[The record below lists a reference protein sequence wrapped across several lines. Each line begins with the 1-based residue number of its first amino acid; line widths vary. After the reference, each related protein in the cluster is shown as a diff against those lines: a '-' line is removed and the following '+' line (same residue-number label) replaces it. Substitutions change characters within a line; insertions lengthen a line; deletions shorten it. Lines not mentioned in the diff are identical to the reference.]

1 MSRLSLKNDF
11 KDGEILY
18 GAQINTNN
26 DATVAAVNDNYEEIL
41 KLKDIKADVVNVD
54 NQLKTK
60 VDVGTFNDAINSL
73 NDSKADKSVV
83 NQKADKTELA
93 NKADLIYVN
102 NELSKKANISY
113 VNTQLTQKA
122 NLSDVNSKL
131 SLKADKDTT
140 YTKDEVNTTI
150 DNKIVNKADK
160 TDLNSKADKSSLGD
174 LSQLLTSDKSSAVAA
189 INETIREGVANNID
203 ALSITKSNDNK
214 IQTVGVIDSNA
225 KGYATKTWTGTR
237 NEYNSIRNKNANTLY
252 YIIDDDDE
260 HELVANKVKTID
272 ENSNNTQYPS
282 AKAVYDSIKE
292 SAPDLSN
299 YVQYDNYA
307 VSNKGG
313 VIKGNLNGFN
323 VDSSG
328 TPLANVYNEENYDSA
343 NESIFISKGTL
354 ENIKDDYVGTSEPI
368 NVLNDTLDNVI
379 PKQNVKDSIININDA
394 LKYKTF
400 NFKVDGAYK
409 QTTSDGSNL
418 LDIDYST
425 NPILGER
432 GDIQASL
439 NDDYSFTV
447 TGNKTDAEYSNI
459 YFDLLTDINIKAG
472 TQYYSHDITLVCL
485 DSELQF
491 VKNMSGD
498 FIADADYIVKRGYYT
513 SNKQGDINEV
523 IHPYLGTV
531 PYDESKY
538 YKYTGGNPS
547 PNPDYPQEITSLNFD
562 KITKIGQN
570 LFDLSNTV
578 EVTNNNTTSTTVDD
592 DGFIHVEINNT
603 NGSYEVFANYWTV
616 PSKKLLPNHDYLV
629 VVEVKE
635 YNGNGYNNYVG
646 TGSST
651 QFKTDFVDWNKKT
664 GILTS
669 IVTTKDN
676 FDNAYTMLRTFIE
689 CKAYS
694 TVSITYRIS
703 ILADLTVNQEN
714 FVYKSY
720 QGTDYSINLQG
731 NETVALPNGVKDES
745 TIDKE
750 GNVNLNKKVG
760 KVIYTDSNGFNNNGQ
775 TSTIISFICPVV
787 ENIPTNYGQAQDD
800 IFLSNVIGSK
810 YIGNGTSFNGVTSSG
825 KIRINIAR
833 DFLNIQEESNSGYLN
848 ALNELIQSLNEEGKP
863 FTIYYPL
870 AEPQTISLGKL
881 SDLITTEQGSN
892 TFAIN
897 GNIDTQISTT
907 YALDLKKY
915 IDNKI
920 STVSQAVI
928 EQE

>member
-102 NELSKKANISY
+102 NELSKKADTSY

-131 SLKADKDTT
+131 SLKADKATT

-150 DNKIVNKADK
+150 DNKIVSKADK

-237 NEYNSIRNKNANTLY
+237 NEYNSIQNKNANTLY

-260 HELVANKVKTID
+260 HELVANKVTSISD
-272 ENSNNTQYPS
+272 SSTNIQYPS
-282 AKAVYDSIKE
+282 AKAVNDKIKA

-299 YVQYDNYA
+299 YVKNTNYA
-307 VSNKGG
+307 TYDKAG
-313 VIKGNLNGFN
+313 VLRANSSGFN
-323 VDSSG
+323 VG
-328 TPLANVYNEENYDSA
+328 TDGIPGAEQYELDNYK
-343 NESIFISKGTL
+343 SIPNNTFISKGTL
-354 ENIKDDYVGTSEPI
+354 ENIKDDYVGTSEPV
-368 NVLNDTLDNVI
+368 NVLNDNLDNIV
-379 PKQNVKDSIININDA
+379 PKQTVIDSIININDA

-400 NFKVDGAYK
+400 DFKVDGAYK

-418 LDIDYST
+418 LDIDYSEFPKDEKELHT
-425 NPILGER
+425 E
-432 GDIQASL
+432 L

-447 TGNKTDAEYSNI
+447 TGTKTTTTWSNI
-459 YFDLLTDINIKAG
+459 NFRFKNTIQFKQG
-472 TQYYSHDITLVCL
+472 VTYYLHDITIYLRATDGSYVRNQRGSSFTAEQDMYCEG
-485 DSELQF
+485 SGYWTTNTPG
-491 VKNMSGD
+491 VKNETL
-498 FIADADYIVKRGYYT
+498 R
-513 SNKQGDINEV
+513 
-523 IHPYLGTV
+523 PYLGTV

-538 YKYTGGNPS
+538 YKYTGGIAS
-547 PNPDYPQEITSLNFD
+547 PNPDYSQEITPLSFD
-562 KITKIGQN
+562 KIIKIGQN
-570 LFDLSNTV
+570 LLPNTFYSK
-578 EVTNNNTTSTTVDD
+578 NADCSIDD
-592 DGFIHVEINNT
+592 DGWVSVTFNNSGGT
-603 NGSYEVFANYWTV
+603 SNQYFNLYYDSAKLKPNKNYNV
-616 PSKKLLPNHDYLV
+616 IL
-629 VVEVKE
+629 EVKE
-635 YNGNGYNNYVG
+635 LSG
-646 TGSST
+646 TGTVVVCSNAIFGEQKEGQFSTDYRLTFSSLQSGKIYNKICLT
-651 QFKTDFVDWNKKT
+651 KTDLDN
-664 GILTS
+664 
-669 IVTTKDN
+669 IVT
-676 FDNAYTMLRTFIE
+676 
-689 CKAYS
+689 S
-694 TVSITYRIS
+694 TRSFVQADPGQAGSITFRIS
-703 ILADLTVNQEN
+703 ILEDTSVTPEN
-714 FVYKSY
+714 FVYQPY
-720 QGTDYSINLQG
+720 QETNYLIDLQG
-731 NETVALPNGVKDES
+731 NQMVSLPNGVKDES

-750 GNVNLNKKVG
+750 GNVSLVKKVG
-760 KVIYTDSNGFNNNGQ
+760 KFLLNSVDKWNLVGETETYWEYANYHLSDSAKY
-775 TSTIISFICPVV
+775 SYC
-787 ENIPTNYGQAQDD
+787 
-800 IFLSNVIGSK
+800 LSN
-810 YIGNGTSFNGVTSSG
+810 YFSSDEDNRL
-825 KIRINIAR
+825 IRTLTEVYCRFPKSLGIDVSDSDKFKQWTTNNEVYGYYEKTTPQIIN
-833 DFLNIQEESNSGYLN
+833 
-848 ALNELIQSLNEEGKP
+848 
-863 FTIYYPL
+863 
-870 AEPQTISLGKL
+870 LGKL
-881 SDLITTEQGSN
+881 ENLITTEQGSN

-920 STVSQAVI
+920 ATVSTAVI
-928 EQE
+928 GE